1 MKSIHSQ
8 FKNLLTEEL
17 SKLITE
23 NLPHY
28 ELLDSGLG
36 RKLEIIAGIKVNRP
50 SPQAIWKPLLKESEW
65 QKVSSNCIRTKDGGG
80 KWEHKSGEPTDV
92 VFPYV
97 IDGKKLQFRLKF
109 TSFGHCGIFFEQI
122 PVWNWL
128 YQEVKTLK
136 EKLGRAPKV
145 VNLFGYTGCASLV
158 MAAAGAEVFHV
169 DSSKGVIEWGKE
181 SMGLSK
187 LDPKS
192 VRFVQEDAQEFL
204 RHSFKKT
211 FTYDGILAD
220 PPAWGHGVKKEVWE
234 FEKHIHLL
242 VELMH
247 SVLNHRDS
255 FLFLSSHTHGVQ
267 PEALKNIIHDKRWK
281 NITPGELG
289 VRHQNDGRVL
299 PAGIFVTAKSY

>member
-1 MKSIHSQ
+1 M
-8 FKNLLTEEL
+8 
-17 SKLITE
+17 ITE

-36 RKLEIIAGIKVNRP
+36 RKLEIIAGLKVNRP
-50 SPQAIWKPLLKESEW
+50 SPQAIWKPVLKDAEW
-65 QKVSSNCIRTKDGGG
+65 NKASSNVIRTKDGGG
-80 KWEHKSGEPTDV
+80 KWEHNKGEPTNMT
-92 VFPYV
+92 FPFE
-97 IDGKKLQFRLKF
+97 IGGKNLQFRLKF

-122 PVWNWL
+122 PVWEWL

-169 DSSKGVIEWGKE
+169 DSSKGVLDWGKE
-181 SMGLSK
+181 SQKLSK
-187 LDPKS
+187 LPDNS
-192 VRFVQEDAQEFL
+192 VRWVQEDAQAFL
-204 RHSFKKT
+204 RHSFKKN

-220 PPAWGHGVKKEVWE
+220 PPSWGHGVKKEVWD

-242 VELMH
+242 VELLLT
-247 SVLNHRDS
+247 VLHKENS

-267 PEALKNIIHDKRWK
+267 PEALKNLIFDKRWK
-281 NITPGELG
+281 NVECGELG
-289 VRHQNDGRVL
+289 VKHQNDSRIL
-299 PAGIFVTAKSY
+299 PAGIFVAGKSY

>member
-1 MKSIHSQ
+1 M
-8 FKNLLTEEL
+8 
-17 SKLITE
+17 ITQ

-36 RKLEIIAGIKVNRP
+36 RKLEIIAGVKVTRP
-50 SPQAIWKPLLKESEW
+50 SPQAIWKQTQKDPEW
-65 QKVSSNCIRTKDGGG
+65 NLATSNCIRTKDGGG
-80 KWEHKSGEPTDV
+80 KWEHRKEPNPNLA
-92 VFPYV
+92 FPFK
-97 IDGKKLQFRLKF
+97 IGNKDLQFRLKF

-128 YQEVKTLK
+128 FQEVQTLK

-145 VNLFGYTGCASLV
+145 INLFGYTGCASLV

-169 DSSKGVIEWGKE
+169 DSSKGVLDWGKE
-181 SMGLSK
+181 SQALSK

-192 VRFVQEDAQEFL
+192 IRWVQEDAQEFL

-220 PPAWGHGVKKEVWE
+220 PPSWGHGVKKEVWD
-234 FEKHIHLL
+234 FDKHIHLL

-247 SVLNHRDS
+247 AVLNRENS
-255 FLFLSSHTHGVQ
+255 FLFLSSHTQGVQ
-267 PEALKNIIHDKRWK
+267 PEALRNIIMDRRWK
-281 NITPGELG
+281 EISPGELG
-289 VRHQNDGRVL
+289 VKHQHDSRIL
-299 PAGIFVTAKSY
+299 PAGIYVTAKSY